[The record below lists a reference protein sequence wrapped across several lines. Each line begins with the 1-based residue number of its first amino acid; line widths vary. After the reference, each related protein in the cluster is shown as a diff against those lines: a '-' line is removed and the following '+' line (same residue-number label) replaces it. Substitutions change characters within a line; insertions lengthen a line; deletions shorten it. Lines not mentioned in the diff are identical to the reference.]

1 MNRKVLFDR
10 LRAKPFG
17 GVLTQGQVD
26 GINTILDV
34 WERSYRQR
42 TGIAQLGYCCGT
54 GFHETARTM
63 QPIKEYGNSA
73 YFLRMYDRTGDR
85 PHVAATLG
93 NTELG
98 DGAKFPGRG
107 LVQLT
112 GRDNHRRAT
121 ARLRELG
128 IIGADIDFEANPDLV
143 MRADLACHIMFIG
156 MEEGWFTG
164 AKLDTI
170 IDENIDGDEHADF
183 LAARKIINGTD
194 RAEMIADYA
203 DSFVVALLAADT
215 AKSEVEVLS
224 KLPAAPD
231 ILQQVMALVLP
242 MLLQSITKAQSGSIG
257 AQPPQID
264 IAAILAAL
272 LGGKPVGTLP
282 PPVPAPQ
289 PAPASEPVK
298 PKTPWLERPTVV
310 AGLSTFVAGVVAQL
324 NGSIPPPAGETSSL
338 MGILT
343 TVAPLALTFLGGPAG
358 RMVSNLFKGV
368 TLTRKPS

>member
-54 GFHETARTM
+54 AFHETARTM

-85 PHVAATLG
+85 PQVAATLG

-203 DSFVVALLAADT
+203 DSFVVALLAADG
-215 AKSEVEVLS
+215 AKSEVEVLP

-242 MLLQSITKAQSGSIG
+242 LLLQSITKAQTGSPG
-257 AQPPQID
+257 APQID
-264 IAAILAAL
+264 IAALLAAL
-272 LGGKPVGTLP
+272 LGGKPVAPVP
-282 PPVPAPQ
+282 PPVA
-289 PAPASEPVK
+289 PAPAPTPETTKPAASVNPVTK
-298 PKTPWLERPTVV
+298 GGLL
-310 AGLSTFVAGVVAQL
+310 AGLATLLLGAGAQL
-324 NGSIPPPAGETSSL
+324 NGNIAPPIGETASL
-338 MGILT
+338 AGIITSL
-343 TVAPLALTFLGGPAG
+343 APIAVTAFGGPIGAI
-358 RMVSNLFKGV
+358 VSKLFGGGF
-368 TLTRKPS
+368 TITRKPS